1 MANSLSVFDCI
12 GEKRSE
18 VNGGPFTIGS
28 SAGCDLRLDDKH
40 GIAGVWVRIIRT
52 MSGYRLAAHDPMQSI
67 FLNGEKAT
75 SGIIDTVGEHTL
87 VIDGHPIALYFGGQE
102 GEEWLRSLDSR
113 EWWIWQQG
121 AQELDG
127 PIQPWEVS
135 LIAGGGSGCVA
146 LCGGM
151 SSMGFFAEHV
161 ADRLAGSGGMNSSFG
176 QEQEPSKMVVEPEIS
191 GIDTE
196 YGEFTCPVCWLK
208 FDQGDLMNIAVH
220 ASFRGDP
227 ILGEEHMQRFL
238 ASRFNDRGQALDAMG
253 VPSPELACPHC
264 RRKLPQGFIEEPHYI
279 FSIVGAPTS
288 GKSYYLSVLIKVLQN
303 VLFREFGTSFRDA
316 SPSENAVLNDMKRH
330 LFGAGTPQDAYLA
343 KTDLEG
349 ALYERLP
356 RQGRQVMLPKPFVF
370 RVSDDKRPDQGFST
384 VFYDNAGEHFEPGRN
399 SADSPGAQHIAV
411 ASGVIFLFDPLFN
424 SEFRARLQ
432 GVADPQLEK
441 NQADQQDV
449 ILSEVEAR
457 IKELL
462 GMASHEKISTPIS
475 VIVGK
480 SDAWLHLLGDEP
492 LLDVI
497 DKSGGETTINLDH
510 LKQNSA
516 RVRALLM
523 DVCPAIISN
532 VEAISTEVSYFA
544 VSSLGHAPVKFVD
557 SDGVERIGPDPVKL
571 KPERVEDPILWML
584 SRLSPNSFPSKSL

>member
-1 MANSLSVFDCI
+1 MAQNLKVFDCI

-18 VNGGPFTIGS
+18 VRSGPFTIGS
-28 SAGCDLRLDDKH
+28 SAACDLRLDAASGASEWAWITRNGD
-40 GIAGVWVRIIRT
+40 
-52 MSGYRLAAHDPMQSI
+52 GYRVVASHESLPNI
-67 FLNGEKAT
+67 FLDGELVT
-75 SGIIDTVGEHTL
+75 SEIIDTEGEHTL
-87 VIDGHPIALYFGGQE
+87 VINGYPIALYLGGQE
-102 GEEWLRSLDSR
+102 GDKWLRSLNAK
-113 EWWIWQQG
+113 EWWIYQSGYKEW
-121 AQELDG
+121 EG
-127 PIQPWEVS
+127 PIQAWEIS
-135 LIAGGGSGCVA
+135 LITGGASGYIT
-146 LCGGM
+146 LCSGM
-151 SSMGFFAEHV
+151 SKMGFHAQHV
-161 ADRLAGSGGMNSSFG
+161 AERLAESGGADAIFN
-176 QEQEPSKMVVEPEIS
+176 EEPSEMVIEPEVS
-191 GIDTE
+191 GIDME

-208 FDQGDLMNIAVH
+208 FDRGDLMNIAVH

-264 RRKLPQGFIEEPHYI
+264 RRKLPQGFTEEPHYI

-330 LFGAGTPQDAYLA
+330 LFGAVSPQDAYLA

-411 ASGVIFLFDPLFN
+411 ASGVLFLFDPLFN
-424 SEFRARLQ
+424 SEFRARLN

-441 NQADQQDV
+441 QQPDQQDV

-475 VIVGK
+475 VLVGK

-497 DKSGGETTINLDH
+497 DKSGGESAVNLEH
-510 LKQNSA
+510 IKRNSA
-516 RVRALLM
+516 RIRELLM
-523 DVCPAIISN
+523 EICPAIVSN
-532 VEAISTEVSYFA
+532 VEAISTEVSFFA

-584 SRLSPNSFPSKSL
+584 SRLSPNSFPSTSR

>member
-1 MANSLSVFDCI
+1 MVNSLRVFDCS

-18 VNGGPFTIGS
+18 VKGGPFTIGHS
-28 SAGCDLRLDDKH
+28 SACDMRL
-40 GIAGVWVRIIRT
+40 GAVSGAEEWIRIIRN
-52 MSGYRLAAHDPMQSI
+52 SEGYRLVSLDPVKSI
-67 FLNGEKAT
+67 FLDGEPV
-75 SGIIDTVGEHTL
+75 SVGIIDAEGEHTL

-102 GEEWLRSLDSR
+102 GEQWIRSLDAK

-121 AQELDG
+121 AEELDG
-127 PIQPWEVS
+127 PIQSWEVS
-135 LIAGGGSGCVA
+135 LIAGGSNGCVA

-151 SSMGFFAEHV
+151 KSVGFFADQV
-161 ADRLAGSGGMNSSFG
+161 AEKLAQSGGMDSSYG
-176 QEQEPSKMVVEPEIS
+176 ESSAVMVTAPEVS
-191 GIDTE
+191 DIDTE

-208 FDQGDLMNIAVH
+208 FDRGDLMNIAVH

-264 RRKLPQGFIEEPHYI
+264 RRKLPQGFTEEPHYI

-288 GKSYYLSVLIKVLQN
+288 GKSYYLSVLIKILQN
-303 VLFREFGTSFRDA
+303 LLFKEFGTSFRDA

-411 ASGVIFLFDPLFN
+411 ASGVLFLFDPLFN
-424 SEFRARLQ
+424 SEFRNRLK

-441 NQADQQDV
+441 KQADQQDV

-480 SDAWLHLLGDEP
+480 SDAWRHLLGDEP

-497 DKSGGETTINLDH
+497 EKVDGECLINLGH
-510 LKQNSA
+510 IRRNSA
-516 RVRALLM
+516 RVRSLLM
-523 DVCPAIISN
+523 DICPAIVSN

-557 SDGVERIGPDPVKL
+557 SEGVERIGPDPVKL
-571 KPERVEDPILWML
+571 KPERVADPILWML
-584 SRLSPNSFPSKSL
+584 SRLSPSSFPSKSA

>member
-1 MANSLSVFDCI
+1 MVNTLRLFDCI
-12 GEKRSE
+12 GGKRSE
-18 VNGGPFTIGS
+18 VRSGPFTIGS
-28 SAGCDLRLDDKH
+28 SAACDLRFDAAS
-40 GIAGVWVRIIRT
+40 GASEWAWIVR
-52 MSGYRLAAHDPMQSI
+52 SEEGYRVVVAHDFSQSI
-67 FLNGEKAT
+67 FLDGNET
-75 SGIIDTVGEHTL
+75 NSEIIDTVGDHTL
-87 VIDGHPIALYFGGQE
+87 VINGYPIAVYFGGQE
-102 GEEWLRSLDSR
+102 GDEWLQSLNAK
-113 EWWIWQQG
+113 EWWIYQRGQQHW
-121 AQELDG
+121 DD
-127 PIQPWEVS
+127 PIQAWEIS
-135 LIAGGGSGCVA
+135 LISGGGSGYIT
-146 LCGGM
+146 LCSGM
-151 SSMGFFAEHV
+151 RKMGFYAQHV
-161 ADRLAGSGGMNSSFG
+161 AERLAESAGADPISD
-176 QEQEPSKMVVEPEIS
+176 EEPSAMVIDPEVS

-208 FDQGDLMNIAVH
+208 FDGGDLMNIAVH

-227 ILGEEHMQRFL
+227 VLGEEHMQRFL

-253 VPSPELACPHC
+253 VPSPEIACPHC
-264 RRKLPQGFIEEPHYI
+264 RRKLPQGFTEEPHYI

-303 VLFREFGTSFRDA
+303 LLFREFGTSFRDA

-330 LFGAGTPQDAYLA
+330 LFGAGSPQDAYLA

-411 ASGVIFLFDPLFN
+411 ASGVLFLFDPLFN
-424 SEFRARLQ
+424 SEFRARLK

-441 NQADQQDV
+441 QQPDQQDV

-475 VIVGK
+475 ILVGK
-480 SDAWLHLLGDEP
+480 SDAWLHLLGEEP

-497 DKSGGETTINLDH
+497 DKSGGESSINLEH
-510 LKQNSA
+510 IKRNS
-516 RVRALLM
+516 VRIRELLM
-523 DVCPAIISN
+523 DICPAIVSN
-532 VEAISTEVSYFA
+532 VEAISTEISYFA

-584 SRLSPNSFPSKSL
+584 SRLSPSSFPSTPA

>member
-1 MANSLSVFDCI
+1 MESSLRVFDCI
-12 GEKRSE
+12 GEKQSE

-28 SAGCDLRLDDKH
+28 SAACDLRLN
-40 GIAGVWVRIIRT
+40 GGSGASEQVRISRNGD
-52 MSGYRLAAHDPMQSI
+52 GYRVVTHDPIQSI
-67 FLNGEKAT
+67 FLDGKVET
-75 SGIIDTVGEHTL
+75 SGIIDTPGEHTL

-102 GEEWLRSLDSR
+102 GGEWLRSLNPK
-113 EWWIWQQG
+113 EWWIYQQG
-121 AQELDG
+121 SQEWDG
-127 PIQPWEVS
+127 PIQSWEVS
-135 LIAGGGSGCVA
+135 LIAGGGSGIIT
-146 LCGGM
+146 LCSGM
-151 SSMGFFAEHV
+151 NAMGFYAEHV
-161 ADRLAGSGGMNSSFG
+161 AEKLAESGGMSASFG
-176 QEQEPSKMVVEPEIS
+176 EEPSEMVTEPEVS
-191 GIDTE
+191 EIDTE

-208 FDQGDLMNIAVH
+208 FDRGDLMNIAVH

-264 RRKLPQGFIEEPHYI
+264 RRKLPQGFTEEPHYI

-303 VLFREFGTSFRDA
+303 LLFREFGTSFRDA

-330 LFGAGTPQDAYLA
+330 LFGAGSPQDAYLA

-411 ASGVIFLFDPLFN
+411 ASGVLFLFDPLFN
-424 SEFRARLQ
+424 SEFRARLK

-441 NQADQQDV
+441 QQPDQQDV

-475 VIVGK
+475 VLVGK

-497 DKSGGETTINLDH
+497 EKSGGESAINLEH
-510 LKQNSA
+510 IQRNSA
-516 RVRALLM
+516 RIRELLM
-523 DVCPAIISN
+523 DICPAIVSN
-532 VEAISTEVSYFA
+532 VEAISTEISYFA

-557 SDGVERIGPDPVKL
+557 TDGVERIGPDPVKL

-584 SRLSPNSFPSKSL
+584 SRLSPNSFPSKSV

>member
-1 MANSLSVFDCI
+1 MANSLRIFDCI
-12 GEKRSE
+12 GGKKSE
-18 VNGGPFTIGS
+18 VNGGPFIIGS
-28 SAGCDLRLDDKH
+28 SPACDMRIEVGAELGEL
-40 GIAGVWVRIIRT
+40 VRITR
-52 MSGYRLAAHDPMQSI
+52 SGEAYRVSRINPSKSI
-67 FLNGEKAT
+67 F
-75 SGIIDTVGEHTL
+75 IDGQMSDSASIESTGEHTL
-87 VIDGHPIALYFGGQE
+87 VIDGHPIALYLGGNE
-102 GEEWLRSLDSR
+102 GENWLHSLNLN
-113 EWWIWQQG
+113 EWWIFQRDT
-121 AQELDG
+121 QEWDG
-127 PIQPWEVS
+127 PIAPWEVS
-135 LIAGGGSGCVA
+135 LITAGSRGIVTQCTGI
-146 LCGGM
+146 

-161 ADRLAGSGGMNSSFG
+161 AETLAQCGEIGASY
-176 QEQEPSKMVVEPEIS
+176 EDAPSEMITAPEVS

-208 FDQGDLMNIAVH
+208 FDRGDLMNIAVH

-264 RRKLPQGFIEEPHYI
+264 RRKLPQGFTEEPHYI

-303 VLFREFGTSFRDA
+303 QLFREFGTSFRDA

-370 RVSDDKRPDQGFST
+370 RVSDEKQRDQGFSM

-411 ASGVIFLFDPLFN
+411 ASGVLFLFDPLFN
-424 SEFRARLQ
+424 SEFRVRLK

-480 SDAWLHLLGDEP
+480 SDAWRHLLGDEP
-492 LLDVI
+492 LLDII
-497 DKSGGETTINLDH
+497 DKADDDSVINLANI
-510 LKQNSA
+510 QRNST
-516 RVRALLM
+516 RVRRLLM
-523 DVCPAIISN
+523 EICPAIVSN

-557 SDGVERIGPDPVKL
+557 TEGVERIGPDPMKLMPVK
-571 KPERVEDPILWML
+571 VEDPILWML
-584 SRLSPNSFPSKSL
+584 SRLCPTSFPSSSV